1 MAEHY
6 DVIVIGSGA
15 GGGTVAH
22 RLAPSGKR
30 ILLLERGG
38 VLPREKDNWDAR
50 AVQLDRR
57 YDPDERWHDG
67 SGKAFRPGVKYF
79 VGGNTKVW
87 GAATLRLRPSDFGE
101 VRHEGGV
108 SPRWPIGYD
117 ELEPYYTEAEH
128 LWRVRGARG
137 VDPTEGPAS
146 QPYRHPP
153 IRHEARVAQLLH
165 DLATRAGVNAWSLP
179 LALLLDES
187 RPDASA
193 CIRCD
198 SCDGFPCLVKG
209 KADAQVICVEPAL
222 RYGNVTLR
230 TGARVTRLVTA
241 PSGHAVT
248 EVRVAHDDGDGEDV
262 YRADVVVVACG
273 AVNSAA
279 LMLRSATERHPDGLG
294 NRSGHLGRN
303 YMAHQNSAV
312 FVLSKHENRSVLQKT
327 FAISDF
333 YHAGNG
339 EEFPLGL
346 IQPLNRTPAALLE
359 HAPPR
364 VEGHD
369 ATYLASHSL
378 EFWLTTED
386 LPATENR
393 VRLARDGGIVLE
405 YAPNNTRSHARLTAK
420 LADVMRRVEGDG
432 FSTERH
438 LAAQRMPIE
447 VCSHQCG
454 TMRSGDDPRASVLD
468 RDCRM
473 HELDNVYVAD
483 ASFFPSSG
491 AVNPTLTIIAN
502 ALRVGDRILERL

>member
-1 MAEHY
+1 MAEHW

-30 ILLLERGG
+30 ILVLERGEP
-38 VLPREKDNWDAR
+38 LPREKDNWDPR
-50 AVQLDRR
+50 AVQIDRR
-57 YDPDERWHDG
+57 YDPRETWSDADG
-67 SGKAFRPGVKYF
+67 NAFVPGVKYF

-108 SPRWPIGYD
+108 SPRWPISYA
-117 ELEPYYTEAEH
+117 ELEPYYVQAEH

-146 QPYRHPP
+146 QPYRHAP
-153 IRHEARVAQLLH
+153 IPHEPRVAQLLD
-165 DLATRAGVNAWSLP
+165 DLERRAGVKPWNLP
-179 LALLLDES
+179 LALLLDEP
-187 RPDASA
+187 RADA

-198 SCDGFPCLVKG
+198 TCDGFPCLVRG
-209 KADAQVICVEPAL
+209 KADAQVICIEPAL
-222 RYGNVTLR
+222 RYRNVTLR
-230 TGARVTRLVTA
+230 TGARVTRLVTS
-241 PSGHAVT
+241 PTGREVT
-248 EVRVAHDDGDGEDV
+248 EVRVERGGVEETH
-262 YRADVVVVACG
+262 RADVVVVACG

-279 LMLRSATERHPDGLG
+279 LLLRSATDRHPHGLG
-294 NRSGHLGRN
+294 NRSGHLGRH

-312 FVLSKHENRSVLQKT
+312 FALSRVENRSVLQKT

-333 YHAGNG
+333 YHPGSG
-339 EEFPLGL
+339 DEFPLGL

-359 HAPPR
+359 HAPPGID
-364 VEGHD
+364 GHD
-369 ATYLASHSL
+369 ATHLATHSL

-386 LPATENR
+386 LPLAENR
-393 VRLARDGGIVLE
+393 VCLDRDGGIVLR
-405 YAPNNTRSHARLTAK
+405 YTPNNEAPHRRLVGRLARL
-420 LADVMRRVEGDG
+420 LSQVEGDS

-438 LAAQRMPIE
+438 LRATRMPLA

-454 TMRSGDDPRASVLD
+454 TMRFGDDPADAVLD

-473 HELDNVYVAD
+473 HEVANVWVAD

-502 ALRVGDRILERL
+502 ALRVADRILERL